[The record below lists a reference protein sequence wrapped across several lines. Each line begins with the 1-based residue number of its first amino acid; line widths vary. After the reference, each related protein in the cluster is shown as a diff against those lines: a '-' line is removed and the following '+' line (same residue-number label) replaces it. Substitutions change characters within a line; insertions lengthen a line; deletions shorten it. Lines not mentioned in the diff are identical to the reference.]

1 MTEAIIN
8 ILVSGVAFMIGA
20 HFLSGVKIQSFV
32 QAIIVAVL
40 VCVLDFT
47 LGNFL
52 RIVTL
57 GILSLGI
64 FNWLLNAILIQ
75 VADWFL
81 PKFEVK
87 NFWWALALA
96 AIVSI
101 SSGIMSSIVG

>member
-1 MTEAIIN
+1 MIVN
-8 ILVSGVAFMIGA
+8 ILVASIAFYIGGLL
-20 HFLSGVKIQSFV
+20 LSGVEMKNALQC
-32 QAIIVAVL
+32 IIVAIV
-40 VCVLDFT
+40 VGVLDFT

-64 FNWLLNAILIQ
+64 FHWLLNAILIQ

-81 PKFEVK
+81 PGFRVK

-101 SSGIMSSIVG
+101 SGGVLHKVF

>member
-1 MTEAIIN
+1 MVVSII
-8 ILVSGVAFMIGA
+8 VASIAFYIGG
-20 HFLSGVKIQSFV
+20 FLLSGVQMKNVV
-32 QAIIVAVL
+32 QCIVVAIL
-40 VCVLDFT
+40 VGILDFT

-52 RIVTL
+52 KIVTL

-64 FNWLLNAILIQ
+64 FHWLLNAILIQ

-81 PKFEVK
+81 PGFKVK

-101 SSGIMSSIVG
+101 SSGILYKVF